1 MTHAEQF
8 RLTGRFVTVESDK
21 NPLQGRLNMEKKIT
35 AVVIDVI
42 SAITLALGVAILLL
56 PIVLH
61 LWLGADNDAYF
72 IIAEYGRDPVI
83 LLQVGLEW
91 MYRVSFLLWPAF
103 LITTGLM
110 LRWLLWRWP
119 QGTLSRNLNARR

>member
-1 MTHAEQF
+1 ME
-8 RLTGRFVTVESDK
+8 LDE
-21 NPLQGRLNMEKKIT
+21 NPLQGGLGMEKKIT
-35 AVVIDVI
+35 AVVIDVT
-42 SAITLALGVAILLL
+42 SAVTLALGVAILLL

-103 LITTGLM
+103 LITTGLV

-119 QGTLSRNLNARR
+119 QGTFRRNLDERRTE